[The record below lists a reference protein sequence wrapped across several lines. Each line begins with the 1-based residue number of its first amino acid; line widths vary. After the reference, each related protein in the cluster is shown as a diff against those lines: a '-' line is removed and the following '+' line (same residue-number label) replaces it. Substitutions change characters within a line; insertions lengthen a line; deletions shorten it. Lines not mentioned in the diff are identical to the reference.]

1 MFIKTEI
8 GSLIN
13 TDHIICV
20 YKDYHSDRWRIIAEL
35 TSSGRQD
42 DDNVM
47 TYKTFLNEDDV
58 QAGLDE
64 LYHILP

>member
-35 TSSGRQD
+35 TSFGRQG

-47 TYKTFLNEDDV
+47 TYMTFLNEDDV
-58 QAGLDE
+58 KEGLDD
-64 LYHILP
+64 LYHLLP

>member
-13 TDHIICV
+13 TDHIICA
-20 YKDYHSDRWRIIAEL
+20 YRDYHSDRWRIIAEL

-47 TYKTFLNEDDV
+47 TYKTFLNEHDL